1 MQEVAMSE
9 FTAHHLRFIL
19 KAETPLE
26 LPLYKGSALRG
37 ALFSAL
43 KAHYCP
49 APSAPDPLHSTLCPV
64 CWLMAREDPHAE
76 RGKDV
81 PRPYTIKPPLRPWTR
96 LEPGEE
102 FAFGITLFAQA
113 IGLFPYLLLAVPEMG
128 RMGIGQRLPEN
139 GFRRGEFSL
148 QRAETVNLLTGE
160 TQTIFQAGSTVVRA
174 PEQPVT
180 PAQVQEAAD
189 YLAARLRE
197 NGGLLTITFLTPTRI
212 IYSERLVHR
221 PFFSPLFQR
230 LLERLEAL
238 MRAYGGGAP
247 PDARAG
253 ATHEAPLRAMDELP
267 LLLPLADRVRLVEDE
282 TRWVEVKSYSRR
294 QDRTTPVSGFVGRA
308 TFQAAEWDGL
318 LPPLVWGQ
326 VTHVGKNAVK
336 GDGWYRLDVAT

>member
-1 MQEVAMSE
+1 MSE

-19 KAETPLE
+19 KAETALEMPPL
-26 LPLYKGSALRG
+26 KGSALRG

-49 APSAPDPLHSTLCPV
+49 APTAPDPLHSTICPV
-64 CWLMAREDPHAE
+64 CWLMAREDPQAE

-81 PRPYTIKPPLRPWTR
+81 PRPYTLKPPLRPWTR

-113 IGLFPYLLLAVPEMG
+113 IGLFPYLILAVPEMG
-128 RMGIGQRLPEN
+128 RIGIGQRLPEN
-139 GFRRGEFSL
+139 GYRRGQFSL
-148 QRAETVNLLTGE
+148 QRAESVNLLTGE
-160 TQTIFQAGSTVVRA
+160 TQTLFQAGSTTIRA
-174 PEQPVT
+174 PGQAVT
-180 PAQVQEAAD
+180 PTHVQEATD
-189 YLAARLRE
+189 YLAGKLRE
-197 NGGLLTITFLTPTRI
+197 NGGILTITFLTPTRI

-221 PFFSPLFQR
+221 PFFSPLFHR

-238 MRAYGGGAP
+238 MQAYGGETP
-247 PDARAG
+247 PYVKDQ
-253 ATHEAPLRAMDELP
+253 
-267 LLLPLADRVRLVEDE
+267 LLPLADRVRLVEDD

-308 TFQAAEWDGL
+308 TFQAAEWEPL
-318 LPPLVWGQ
+318 LPPLIWGQ

-336 GDGWYRLDVAT
+336 GDGWYRLDGAT